1 MHFLCSSYSSFRHFK
16 SCQFVSQMVLC
27 PIRSVP
33 RVRWKSIEE
42 FSGRQPKGGRVYC
55 RHGGGSGDFS
65 PTGLVSVAGSTL
77 SAPPPPSLQGRSL
90 PPQTPQP
97 SLGTFHSHPWVS
109 CQFCGSHRF
118 ILASV
123 AFQGQFLGTNLASY
137 VDFHLIRSWNSSCL
151 ALVPDFVLVTTQ
163 TCA

>member
-77 SAPPPPSLQGRSL
+77 SAPPPQPPGPQLAPTDPTAEPRHLPL
-90 PPQTPQP
+90 PPM
-97 SLGTFHSHPWVS
+97 G
-109 CQFCGSHRF
+109 
-118 ILASV
+118 
-123 AFQGQFLGTNLASY
+123 FLPVLWIPPL
-137 VDFHLIRSWNSSCL
+137 HSCL
-151 ALVPDFVLVTTQ
+151 CGLSRAVSGHEPGKLCRFPSYQELELILSGFG
-163 TCA
+163 A